1 MRQEAIDLY
10 NQLTAEWNKK
20 PQSLDKCLALLA
32 KLKLVLAEMNFIPAT
47 GTNINAKELHLA
59 RKLQKFNSIVEN
71 SFLKTSIVD

>member
-1 MRQEAIDLY
+1 MRQDAIDLY

-20 PQSLDKCLALLA
+20 PQNFDNCLSLLT

-59 RKLQKFNSIVEN
+59 RKSQVHALYDQI
-71 SFLKTSIVD
+71 